1 MKAFVQLLRSTL
13 RPIVAYWIVT
23 GVALVAFFAV
33 VFGGEGARD
42 REAAMMLVVFTACV
56 AGGVLAGQALALLR
70 VRSWTLYA
78 FMAASWT
85 GMGLLAV
92 AMNRVPDALAYVF
105 LGMFIFPWAA
115 VAGRW
120 SLATNRALFS
130 AWLPFA
136 LGIAAI
142 LTWIEQ
148 KGAVAT
154 WLEGKKGDVWDPL
167 SLAILGGVLLL
178 YFLYLAAN
186 EGHRL
191 VMWRQGPKATLQ
203 PTQADGGDA
212 RTATGASGTLL
223 LVLFTLLVA
232 GGTALIAPWL
242 WRTGPE
248 DGGGGG
254 GEPQAPDATPP
265 PDLGWLEKVGEA
277 VRKVMEAVQE
287 ASGALCNALAML
299 LLVALLLLAFWRPLK
314 RMALLRHL
322 RDPWWD
328 VPPTRRIEQAWRVVE
343 IALADVGVPALPG
356 EDAAGLARRA
366 RPTLDALSPVPVHGL
381 DEAAAVADRV
391 RFGLGV
397 GPDDVETITRFAR
410 WVLDTVWERMDDRDQ
425 VRAMYRRL

>member
-1 MKAFVQLLRSTL
+1 M
-13 RPIVAYWIVT
+13 VAYWVVT
-23 GVALVAFFAV
+23 GVALALFLGIGLAADPRDSEWARV
-33 VFGGEGARD
+33 V
-42 REAAMMLVVFTACV
+42 VVISGCV
-56 AGGVLAGQALALLR
+56 GCGVLAGQALAVLR
-70 VRSWTLYA
+70 IRSWTLYA
-78 FMAASWT
+78 STAACWI
-85 GMGLLAV
+85 GIGLLA
-92 AMNRVPDALAYVF
+92 AALNDVPDGLAYVF
-105 LGMFIFPWAA
+105 LAMFVFPWAA

-142 LTWIEQ
+142 LTWIES
-148 KGAVAT
+148 KGAVAV
-154 WLEGKKGDVWDPL
+154 WESGRKVEVWDPL
-167 SLAILGGVLLL
+167 SLAILFAVLLL

-203 PTQADGGDA
+203 PKLADGGNA
-212 RTATGASGTLL
+212 RTSSGASG
-223 LVLFTLLVA
+223 LVLIGLFALVVG
-232 GGTALIAPWL
+232 GGTALISPWL
-242 WRTGPE
+242 WRTGPQQGN
-248 DGGGGG
+248 GGGGS
-254 GEPQAPDATPP
+254 EQQQPDTPP
-265 PDLGWLEKVGEA
+265 PDLSWLEKLGEA
-277 VRKVMEAVQE
+277 IRKVAEAVQQ
-287 ASGALCNALAML
+287 ASGALCNALAIL
-299 LLVALLLLAFWRPLK
+299 LLLALLVLAFWRPLK
-314 RMALLRHL
+314 RLLLLRHL

-425 VRAMYRRL
+425 LRAMYRRL

>member
-1 MKAFVQLLRSTL
+1 MKAYLQLLRSTW

-23 GVALVAFFAV
+23 GVALVAFFAM
-33 VFGGEGARD
+33 VFG
-42 REAAMMLVVFTACV
+42 EAAQDSEAAILLIEFTACV
-56 AGGVLAGQALALLR
+56 AGGVLAGQVLALLR

-78 FMAASWT
+78 FMAASWI
-85 GMGLLAV
+85 GMGFLAV
-92 AMNRVPDALAYVF
+92 AVPGAPDVLAYVYVALF
-105 LGMFIFPWAA
+105 LVPWAA

-142 LTWIEQ
+142 LTWIE
-148 KGAVAT
+148 KNGDIST
-154 WLEGKKGDVWDPL
+154 WMEGKKGEVWDPT
-167 SLAILGGVLLL
+167 SLALLGGVLLL

-191 VMWRQGPKATLQ
+191 TMWRQGPKATLPSQ
-203 PTQADGGDA
+203 VADAGDA
-212 RTATGASGTLL
+212 RTSTGASGMAL
-223 LVLFTLLVA
+223 LVLFTLLVG

-242 WRTGPE
+242 WRTGPSE
-248 DGGGGG
+248 GGSGGQ
-254 GEPQAPDATPP
+254 EAPPDTTPP
-265 PDLGWLEKVGEA
+265 PNLGWLEKVGEA
-277 VRKVMEAVQE
+277 LRKVMEAVQE
-287 ASGALCNALAML
+287 ASGALCNALAVFL
-299 LLVALLLLAFWRPLK
+299 LLALLVLAFWRPLK
-314 RMALLRHL
+314 RLALLRHL
-322 RDPWWD
+322 REPWWE
-328 VPPTRRIEQAWRVVE
+328 VAPTRRIEQAWRVVE
-343 IALADVGVPALPG
+343 IALADVGVPALSG

-366 RPTLDALSPVPVHGL
+366 RPALDALSPVPVHGL
-381 DEAAAVADRV
+381 EEAAAIADRV

>member
-1 MKAFVQLLRSTL
+1 VKAFVQLLRSTW

-23 GVALVAFFAV
+23 GVSLLAFFAV
-33 VFGGEGARD
+33 VIGGEGARD
-42 REAAMMLVVFTACV
+42 SETAMILIEFTACI
-56 AGGVLAGQALALLR
+56 AGGVLFGQVLALLR

-78 FMAASWT
+78 FMTASWI
-85 GMGLLAV
+85 GMGLLAA
-92 AMNRVPDALAYVF
+92 AMQGMSDAMAYVYLALF
-105 LGMFIFPWAA
+105 LFPWGA

-148 KGAVAT
+148 KGAVGT
-154 WLEGKKGDVWDPL
+154 WLEGQKGDVWDPV
-167 SLAILGGVLLL
+167 SLALLAGVLLL

-191 VMWRQGPKATLQ
+191 TMWRQGPKATLQ
-203 PTQADGGDA
+203 PKRADGGDA
-212 RTATGASGTLL
+212 RTSTGASGMVL
-223 LVLFTLLVA
+223 LVVFTLLVG

-242 WRTGPE
+242 WRTGPADE
-248 DGGGGG
+248 GGG
-254 GEPQAPDATPP
+254 GEPEPPDTTPP
-265 PDLGWLEKVGEA
+265 PDLGWLEKVAEA

-287 ASGALCNALAML
+287 ASGALCNALAFFL
-299 LLVALLLLAFWRPLK
+299 LLALLVLAFWRPLK
-314 RMALLRHL
+314 RLALLRHL
-322 RDPWWD
+322 RDPWWE

-366 RPTLDALSPVPVHGL
+366 RPALDALSPVPVHGL
-381 DEAAAVADRV
+381 DEAAAIADRV

-397 GPDDVETITRFAR
+397 GANDVETITRFAR

-425 VRAMYRRL
+425 VRALYRRL